1 MSPFDVAWT
10 MLKSYT
16 SSPATPHGK
25 IVPSFQGHQPQ
36 PILPIS
42 IRQPQESDED
52 FREQVDYIR
61 SSPAMRRRLEEH
73 SYPYEQFIFEDAP
86 TAEDALGE
94 VGHAANFDTA
104 AQLNH
109 MAKVMGTGELYN
121 EYGMVPGDSQ
131 FTSYEG

>member
-16 SSPATPHGK
+16 SSPATPHGN

-36 PILPIS
+36 PILATA

-52 FREQVDYIR
+52 FREQADR
-61 SSPAMRRRLEEH
+61 SIPAMRRRLEEH
-73 SYPYEQFIFEDAP
+73 SYPYDQFIFEDAP

-109 MAKVMGTGELYN
+109 MAKVMGTHNLYN

-131 FTSYEG
+131 FTSYEE

>member
-1 MSPFDVAWT
+1 MGPFDVAWAL
-10 MLKSYT
+10 LKSYT
-16 SSPATPHGK
+16 SSPATPDGK

-36 PILPIS
+36 PILPIAT
-42 IRQPQESDED
+42 RQPQESDEG

-61 SSPAMRRRLEEH
+61 SSPAMQRRVGEH

-86 TAEDALGE
+86 TAEEPDGE

-104 AQLNH
+104 TTLNH

-121 EYGMVPGDSQ
+121 ETGMVPGDSQ
-131 FTSYEG
+131 FTSYEE